1 VKITYIVNKFPKPSE
16 TFVVG
21 QITDLI
27 DRGNILDDGNP
38 KDLVNTY
45 NKLSNEREKQYLK
58 HATK

>member
-27 DRGNILDDGNP
+27 DRGTILETGNP
-38 KDLVNTY
+38 EDLVNTY
-45 NKLSNEREKQYLK
+45 KELMKEREKQYLK